1 MDASPRDRADVTG
14 VLRAVRE
21 LHTETEALFDA
32 VADRYGLNRNDLRC
46 LELLQREGEM
56 RARRLAV
63 LSHLSPAAVTKVVD
77 RLVAAGYATR
87 RQSAD
92 DRRAQIIGVS
102 DRHAEL
108 RAAIWDPVREDA
120 AAVLESVGPQ
130 ELHAVASVVQ
140 RLAEVNRTHALRNS
154 ASAEGDGE
162 GRSGSR

>member
-1 MDASPRDRADVTG
+1 MNG
-14 VLRAVRE
+14 VLRAIRE

-32 VADRYGLNRNDLRC
+32 VAERYGLNRNDLRC

-56 RARRLAV
+56 RAQRLAV

-87 RQSAD
+87 RQSAE

-102 DRHAEL
+102 ERHADL
-108 RAAIWDPVREDA
+108 RAVIWDPVHDDA
-120 AAVLESVGPQ
+120 VAVLESVSPQ
-130 ELHAVASVVQ
+130 ELHAVASVIH

-154 ASAEGDGE
+154 ASPEGDTGDRPGGAAAP
-162 GRSGSR
+162 GR